1 MTGSVSV
8 SWPLVDGTIVPTPLQ
23 HSAQLSAQCAAI
35 FAQPEGSDEQCTVT
49 IELPNEVLGL
59 SCDPADSAVR

>member
-23 HSAQLSAQCAAI
+23 QSAQLSVQCAAI
-35 FAQPEGSDEQCTVT
+35 FAQPEGSDERCTVT
-49 IELPNEVLGL
+49 IELPNEVF
-59 SCDPADSAVR
+59 D